1 MDVFHYG
8 FGGRRLRCADCDGR
22 RQEVLKVTAESNSF
36 PSLTSTEEELL
47 RSLIREEVTNGI
59 KASMCVNGCLRMKL
73 VMWGLGTMY
82 VSLIGTTIGVLF
94 HG

>member
-1 MDVFHYG
+1 MDVFHRG
-8 FGGRRLRCADCDGR
+8 SGRRRLHCAAYNGH
-22 RQEVLKVTAESNSF
+22 RQEVVKEVAETHSF

>member
-8 FGGRRLRCADCDGR
+8 FGGRRLRCADCNGR
-22 RQEVLKVTAESNSF
+22 NEEVVKDVAESNVF